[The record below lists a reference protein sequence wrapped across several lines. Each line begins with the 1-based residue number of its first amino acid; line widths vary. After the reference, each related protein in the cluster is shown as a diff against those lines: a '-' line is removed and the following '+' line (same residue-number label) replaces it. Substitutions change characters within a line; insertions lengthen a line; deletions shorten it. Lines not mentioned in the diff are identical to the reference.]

1 MPRCQYCKSKFE
13 ARNSLD
19 KFCSYQHAIAYLATP
34 EGVEKHKK
42 ARKQIS
48 REKKRQ
54 NNVKRRNLNRQTLGW
69 QHKQTQMAFNKMRRM
84 EEFLWF
90 KERGL
95 EPECISCGGTK
106 KDWACGHFKT
116 VGSSGG
122 LRYNRANTFL
132 QCNKYCNSSKA
143 GNIEGCKNT
152 RGYKKGL
159 IERFGDNV
167 GGAILEYLEKEQ
179 HKLADWTCEQL
190 EEMRKGF
197 NQRIRE
203 LEKLLSE
210 G

>member
-1 MPRCQYCKSKFE
+1 MPSRCRYCKARFE

-19 KFCSYQHAIAYLATP
+19 KFCSYKHAMAWLATP
-34 EGVEKHKK
+34 EGAEKHKK
-42 ARKQIS
+42 VKAKLNRD
-48 REKKRQ
+48 KKRES
-54 NNVKRRNLNRQTLGW
+54 NLKRRNLNRQTLGW
-69 QHKQTQMAFNKMRRM
+69 QHKKTQMAFNKMRRM

-95 EPECISCGGTK
+95 EPECVSCGKTK
-106 KDWACGHFKT
+106 MDWACGHFKS

-132 QCNKYCNSSKA
+132 QCNRYCNRGKS

-152 RGYKKGL
+152 RGYKQGL
-159 IERFGDNV
+159 IDRFGVNV

-179 HKLADWTCEQL
+179 YKAAKWTCEQL

-203 LEKLLSE
+203 LEAQL
-210 G
+210 